1 MKSCSYP
8 GRSRNLGLGFE
19 YNSLILR
26 VLRFWEKGQDGE
38 KQQNTLKK
46 TGPQS
51 KDLNVR
57 AKTDFLLLTEKKKE
71 EKERWGERANKNNLY
86 FPHIVR
92 YISEFS
98 LQTSQTP
105 RTICYFSCQRIQA
118 KRERQPH
125 SWADSKAR
133 VHSRNIFSWTVY
145 GLIIKTFSSWREI
158 SQWEIHVNKY

>member
-46 TGPQS
+46 AGPQS

-57 AKTDFLLLTEKKKE
+57 AKTDFLLLTEKKKRG
-71 EKERWGERANKNNLY
+71 KGEVGGEGK
-86 FPHIVR
+86 
-92 YISEFS
+92 
-98 LQTSQTP
+98 
-105 RTICYFSCQRIQA
+105 
-118 KRERQPH
+118 
-125 SWADSKAR
+125 
-133 VHSRNIFSWTVY
+133 
-145 GLIIKTFSSWREI
+145 
-158 SQWEIHVNKY
+158 